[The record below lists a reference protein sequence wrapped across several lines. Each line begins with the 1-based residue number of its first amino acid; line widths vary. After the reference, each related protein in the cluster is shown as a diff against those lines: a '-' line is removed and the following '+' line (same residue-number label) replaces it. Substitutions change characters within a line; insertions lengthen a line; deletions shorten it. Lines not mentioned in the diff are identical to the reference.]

1 MNFYNPEFI
10 RNFIEERKEIIY
22 FAEVGLRE
30 DWIATHV
37 PVFIHDTFD
46 FDGIYDVVNESSG
59 IYNVKGSSWATPVM
73 TVYYTSGNCEIV
85 ECWKY
90 GEKQVD
96 KLIAKFKKLFAS
108 LKGRGDEK

>member
-1 MNFYNPEFI
+1 MKFYNPEFI

-37 PVFIHDTFD
+37 PVFIRGKFD
-46 FDGIYDVVNESSG
+46 FDGIVDESSG

-73 TVYYTSGNCEIV
+73 TVYYTSGHYQIV
-85 ECWKY
+85 ECWIY

-96 KLIAKFKKLFAS
+96 KLIAKFKKIVCVFE
-108 LKGRGDEK
+108 GQR